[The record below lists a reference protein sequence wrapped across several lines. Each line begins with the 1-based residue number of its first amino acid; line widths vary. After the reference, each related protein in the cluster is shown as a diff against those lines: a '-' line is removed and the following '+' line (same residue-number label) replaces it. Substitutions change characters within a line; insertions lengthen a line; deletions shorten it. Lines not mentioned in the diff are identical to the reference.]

1 MSVDLRTDLDLPNP
15 MKDPEYWIQNSLN
28 DLFFLCTMVLSHNKE
43 KEYRDLNDMHL
54 KLCDFVDQERT
65 PWQQKLILIMRD
77 ALKST
82 ISRADMIQWF
92 LRKRYRNKPG
102 KVGLFCGRYELGEDS
117 LDRIMQ
123 EIYDNE
129 LLQSFFHKYL
139 PANKHAGGTF
149 TKEKIRYKG
158 IEIDIGSPDKSLTGH
173 HYEGIIN
180 DNLVNEVNSDTY
192 EQRRKIIRRWQ
203 QQESMLAENGWEKI
217 YETTW
222 EIDDLS
228 GFILD
233 EGFHFDYTKIRNK
246 VANIFTTESG
256 YKVFSCTAKD
266 AEGNLAFPEKIDEAY
281 LARKRRKQG
290 IYVYSRMYDLQP
302 IPDEEVVLRPEWL
315 SNYEK
320 LPFNFISNMVLD
332 MAGTTRKESSYVGMS
347 IMDWD
352 QNGFG
357 YLNFAEKRKLTP
369 MNAYKWMKEVYK
381 LRERQGRPITFI
393 GVEKEKYGIFL
404 ADYVEEEDP
413 DDLYIW
419 EIDIKGRPRHR
430 RIGQL
435 VPLYEQGRI
444 LSAKGLRDYEA
455 EYRDYYKG
463 KDVGVDIL
471 DTVAYQLDIK
481 TIPVKSAVS
490 EFPANI
496 PDEARQQF
504 QKEFRESRGGRMAEM
519 VQGMF

>member
-1 MSVDLRTDLDLPNP
+1 MNLDLRTDLDLPNP
-15 MKDPEYWIQNSLN
+15 MKDPEYWIKNSLN
-28 DLFFLCTMVLSHNKE
+28 DLFFLCTNVLTHNKD
-43 KEYRDLNDMHL
+43 KEYRDLNAMHM
-54 KLCDFVDQERT
+54 KLCDFVDQKT
-65 PWQQKLILIMRD
+65 NPWLQKMILLLRD
-77 ALKST
+77 GLKSS
-82 ISRADMIQWF
+82 ISRADMIQWI
-92 LRKRYRNKPG
+92 LRKRYAGKPG
-102 KVGLFCGRYELGEDS
+102 KMGLFCGRYELGEDS
-117 LDRIMQ
+117 LDRIMN

-129 LLQSFFHKYL
+129 LLQSFFSKYL
-139 PANKHAGGTF
+139 PANKHASGTF

-158 IEIDIGSPDKSLTGH
+158 IEIDLGSPDKSLTGH

-180 DNLVNEVNSDTY
+180 DNLVNEVNSDTF

-203 QQESMLAENGWEKI
+203 QQESMLAENAWEKV

-233 EGFHFDYTKIRNK
+233 EGFHFDYRNIKNK
-246 VANIFTTESG
+246 VAHIFTAESG
-256 YKVFSCTAKD
+256 YQVFSCTAKD
-266 AEGNLAFPEKIDEAY
+266 ADGNLAFPEKIDEAY
-281 LARKRRKQG
+281 LARKRKKQG

-315 SNYEK
+315 THYEE

-352 QNGFG
+352 ENGRGFLS
-357 YLNFAEKRKLTP
+357 YAAKRKLTP
-369 MNAYKWMKEVYK
+369 MGAYHWMKEVHAY
-381 LRERQGRPITFI
+381 RERQGRPITFI

-404 ADYVEEEDP
+404 ASLVEEMDP
-413 DDLYIW
+413 DLYIW
-419 EIDIKGRPRHR
+419 EIDIGGRPRHR
-430 RIGQL
+430 RIGRL
-435 VPLYEQGRI
+435 IPEYEQGKI
-444 LSAKGLRDYEA
+444 MSAPGLKDYEA

-463 KDVGVDIL
+463 KDDGVDIL

-481 TIPVKSAVS
+481 MVPVRSTVRDFK
-490 EFPANI
+490 PNI
-496 PDEARQQF
+496 PDEARIQF
-504 QKEFRESRGGRMAEM
+504 EKEFRESRGGKLAEM